1 MCLPIC
7 TKLDEHGNIISAQY
21 GKIYGD
27 FLSFTYYLNPTSNDR
42 SIEFDPDKN
51 LFGGRD
57 RFAP

>member
-1 MCLPIC
+1 MIL
-7 TKLDEHGNIISAQY
+7 TGNIISAQY

-27 FLSFTYYLNPTSNDR
+27 FLAFTYYLNPSPNDR
-42 SIEFDPDKN
+42 NVEFDPDQN